1 MNKKL
6 YVGNLL
12 YEMTDDDLNQLFAQ
26 AGTVVSAAVIRYQD
40 TGRSKGFGFVEMSTE
55 EEAQKAID
63 TLNGQDNKGR
73 KLVVS
78 EARPPKPRG
87 SFGDRGPRRDFGG
100 DRGGNRGGNRDF
112 GGGNDM

>member
-12 YEMTDDDLNQLFAQ
+12 YEVSDDDLKQLFSQ
-26 AGTVVSAAVIRYQD
+26 AGNVVSATVIRYQD
-40 TGRSKGFGFVEMSTE
+40 SGRSKGFGFVEMATE

-63 TLNGQDNKGR
+63 MFHGQDHQGR

-78 EARPPKPRG
+78 EARPPRPRND
-87 SFGDRGPRRDFGG
+87 FGGNDRGPRRGG
-100 DRGGNRGGNRDF
+100 FR
-112 GGGNDM
+112 NDM